1 MDGADPRG
9 PGPDK
14 GANDRQVATPQVEER
29 AALAH
34 VEPGPSGERRVVL
47 VDPDRDAELRPR
59 PLGEAYVV
67 EVGVREHER
76 LDVAGGASEP
86 PQGPEQGLPGGRQAG
101 VDDGDAAALLHE
113 VPVDEVLADPVHA
126 FHYVAVQHRCL
137 LSPRALVGIR
147 LAGGQTSSGA
157 RGVSAVNLA
166 WGGRSV
172 PSQASAVVSSRW
184 STTSSSDP
192 RLS

>member
-34 VEPGPSGERRVVL
+34 VDPGPTGERRVVL

-76 LDVAGGASEP
+76 LDVAGGASEL

-126 FHYVAVQHRCL
+126 FHYVAVQDLEHAAQL
-137 LSPRALVGIR
+137 LLAPQVLGDGAETGDEVPGCFAGAPLLPRVEVVE
-147 LAGGQTSSGA
+147 AGVEA
-157 RGVSAVNLA
+157 
-166 WGGRSV
+166 
-172 PSQASAVVSSRW
+172 
-184 STTSSSDP
+184 
-192 RLS
+192 